1 MRRLAAALAMALVG
15 VVALAAGAP
24 ARERPAEMEQLAA
37 ASGALGLSN
46 SAAGAAIITAHGLMP
61 GQATSGTLTL
71 GNTGE
76 ATGLLVLAR
85 TGIHDV
91 PGPNGGKL
99 SDALTLLIE
108 DVSAGTGAPR
118 EVFYGEVGGLERV
131 ALDALPGGTARTYR
145 FTVEFP
151 DTGPG
156 GADNAFIGS
165 AVRFDYEWRAEAL
178 PVPPPATTPD
188 PGSAPTPDPGAAPT
202 PDAGAGAPPA
212 GGGPDAGPAPA
223 GETPAGPSR
232 APFIYLKIPHQRV
245 IHTDAV
251 RLYARCSARCS
262 VRFSGRAET
271 APRAKSARRR
281 ALLRRGLFR
290 GERRSRRVGVRRQK
304 QLKLRLTPRGRAVLR
319 RELDST
325 ARVGVVVRARV
336 KGKRGTRTVKRR
348 IVLHTTLIRDGERI
362 SGR

>member
-1 MRRLAAALAMALVG
+1 MRRLAAAVAVALVG
-15 VVALAAGAP
+15 VVAVAAGAP

-37 ASGALGLSN
+37 ASGALALSN
-46 SAAGAAIITAHGLMP
+46 SAAGAAIITAYGLMP

-85 TGIHDV
+85 TAIDDV

-108 DVSAGTGAPR
+108 DVSAGAPR

-145 FTVEFP
+145 FTVQFP

-156 GADNAFIGS
+156 GADNAYIGS

-178 PVPPPATTPD
+178 PVPPQA
-188 PGSAPTPDPGAAPT
+188 ATPDPGA
-202 PDAGAGAPPA
+202 GVPPA
-212 GGGPDAGPAPA
+212 TGGDPGAGPAPA
-223 GETPAGPSR
+223 PTEETPAGPSR

-251 RLYARCSARCS
+251 RLYARCSERCT

-271 APRAKSARRR
+271 APRARSAKRRP
-281 ALLRRGLFR
+281 LLRRGLFR
-290 GERRSRRVGVRRQK
+290 GERQSRRVGVRRQK
-304 QLKLRLTPRGRAVLR
+304 LLRLRLTPRGRAVLR
-319 RELDST
+319 GQLDT
-325 ARVGVVVRARV
+325 RARVGVVVRARV

>member
-1 MRRLAAALAMALVG
+1 VRRLAAALAVALVG
-15 VVALAAGAP
+15 VVAVAAGAL

-37 ASGALGLSN
+37 ASGALALSN
-46 SAAGAAIITAHGLMP
+46 SAAGAAIITAYGLMP

-85 TGIHDV
+85 TAIHDV

-108 DVSAGTGAPR
+108 DVSAGAPR

-145 FTVEFP
+145 FTVQFP

-156 GADNAFIGS
+156 GADNAYIGS

-178 PVPPPATTPD
+178 PVPPAAATPEPGAGVPPAA
-188 PGSAPTPDPGAAPT
+188 GGDPGAGPA
-202 PDAGAGAPPA
+202 A
-212 GGGPDAGPAPA
+212 GGDPGAGPAPGPT

-251 RLYARCSARCS
+251 RLYARCSERCT

-271 APRAKSARRR
+271 APRAKSAKRRP
-281 ALLRRGLFR
+281 LLRRGLFR

-304 QLKLRLTPRGRAVLR
+304 LLKLRLTPRGRAVLR
-319 RELDST
+319 GQLDT
-325 ARVGVVVRARV
+325 RARVGVVVRARV

-348 IVLHTTLIRDGERI
+348 IVLHTTLIRNGERI

>member
-1 MRRLAAALAMALVG
+1 MRRLAAALAVALVG
-15 VVALAAGAP
+15 VVAVAAGAP

-37 ASGALGLSN
+37 ASGALALSN
-46 SAAGAAIITAHGLMP
+46 SAAGAAIITAYGLMP

-85 TGIHDV
+85 TAIDDV

-108 DVSAGTGAPR
+108 DVSAGAPR

-145 FTVEFP
+145 FTVQFP

-156 GADNAFIGS
+156 GADNAYIGS

-178 PVPPPATTPD
+178 ALPPAATPGRAPAPGGNGVVPPPS
-188 PGSAPTPDPGAAPT
+188 GS
-202 PDAGAGAPPA
+202 
-212 GGGPDAGPAPA
+212 A
-223 GETPAGPSR
+223 GETPGGPSR
-232 APFIYLKIPHQRV
+232 APRIHLRIPRQRV
-245 IHTDAV
+245 MHTDAV
-251 RLYARCSARCS
+251 RLYARCSHRCR
-262 VRFSGRAET
+262 VKFAGRAET
-271 APRAKSARRR
+271 APRARGATRRP
-281 ALLRRGLFR
+281 LLRRGLFR
-290 GERRSRRVGVRRQK
+290 GEQTRRRIGVKRQK
-304 QLKLRLTPRGRAVLR
+304 RLELELTRRGRATLR
-319 RELDST
+319 RQLDRK
-325 ARVGVVVRARV
+325 ARVGVVIRARV
-336 KGKRGTRTVKRR
+336 KGRYGTRTVKRR
-348 IVLHTTLIRDGERI
+348 IVLHTTLIRDGKRI